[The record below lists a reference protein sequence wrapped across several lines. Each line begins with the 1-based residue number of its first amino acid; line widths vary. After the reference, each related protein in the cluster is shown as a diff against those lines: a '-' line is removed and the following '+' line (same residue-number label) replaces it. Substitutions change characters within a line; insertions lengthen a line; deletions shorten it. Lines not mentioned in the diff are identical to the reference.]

1 MSDFQNMLQ
10 ELKDTSIDLPEAVQ
24 EKPKKIKKVS
34 IKKDASNPFSQ
45 KEMDT
50 LSQELLNYSAAYEE
64 PVFQKKTNEVKPVE
78 VEKRMPVT
86 MQDNSELFQIL
97 DQIKETVI
105 RLDKKIIVNAQTEE
119 ANKVKIDESVQP
131 LEIVKLLVAE
141 TGVNEHAKYMLQTK
155 EGIRE
160 ISLSHYY
167 DMSKFI
173 SMLQQYKYS
182 MVLNRDIVFENEFFN
197 KYRDY
202 LIVISQNIL
211 ANSFRFFEK
220 NKILNETIILGQTIK
235 EDSEFVAKAVN
246 ELEKIILGMENALS
260 LCEYQKD
267 FYFAKLFN
275 RMGYVL
281 NAVTIMNEMLGEYI
295 VESARTLSPYADER
309 IQSYMDK
316 IELSRST
323 RKAYYKFY
331 TSARDFFKSHFSQK
345 EDFQQTP
352 FFPFKDSGN
361 DEIESQMKKLYSANK
376 ENKSYL
382 FISYA
387 DLIDRVRWIRND
399 LAHGNNSRAY
409 NDITGEINDVLQDFE
424 YLAIKKNFLYGR

>member
-10 ELKDTSIDLPEAVQ
+10 ELKDTIIDLPEAVQ
-24 EKPKKIKKVS
+24 EKPKKTKNVS
-34 IKKDASNPFSQ
+34 KNKDASSPFSQ
-45 KEMDT
+45 KEMND

-64 PVFQKKTNEVKPVE
+64 PVFQKKTNEVKPV
-78 VEKRMPVT
+78 VEIEKTMPVNI
-86 MQDNSELFQIL
+86 QDNSDLIHFL
-97 DQIKETVI
+97 GQIKDTVD
-105 RLDKKIIVNAQTEE
+105 RLDKKITVNAHTKE
-119 ANKVKIDESVQP
+119 ANSIKIDESVQP

-141 TGVNEHAKYMLQTK
+141 TGANEDAKYMLQTK
-155 EGIRE
+155 AGVRE

-182 MVLNRDIVFENEFFN
+182 MVLDRDIVFDNEFFN
-197 KYRDY
+197 KYKDY

-220 NKILNETIILGQTIK
+220 NKILNETIILGQKIK
-235 EDSEFVAKAVN
+235 EDSVFVAKAVDN
-246 ELEKIILGMENALS
+246 LENVFVGMKNALILS
-260 LCEYQKD
+260 EYQKD
-267 FYFAKLFN
+267 FYFATLLN
-275 RMGYVL
+275 NMGFVL

-295 VESARTLSPYADER
+295 VESARTLSPDADER
-309 IQSYMDK
+309 IQSYIDK
-316 IELSRST
+316 IELTRST
-323 RKAYYKFY
+323 RKAYYKLY
-331 TSARDFFKSHFSQK
+331 TSARDFFKSHFSKK
-345 EDFQQTP
+345 EDFQKTP

-376 ENKSYL
+376 ENKSHL

-387 DLIDRVRWIRND
+387 DLIDRVRLIRND

-409 NDITGEINDVLQDFE
+409 NDITGEINDVLLDFE
-424 YLAIKKNFLYGR
+424 YLAIKKNFLK

>member
-10 ELKDTSIDLPEAVQ
+10 ELKDTSIDFPEAVQ
-24 EKPKKIKKVS
+24 EKPKKIKNVS
-34 IKKDASNPFSQ
+34 KKKDSSSPFSQ
-45 KEMDT
+45 KEMDA
-50 LSQELLNYSAAYEE
+50 LSQELLNYSAAYAE
-64 PVFQKKTNEVKPVE
+64 PVFNNKKTQTEVENIEKVLPIEVKDTSE
-78 VEKRMPVT
+78 VI
-86 MQDNSELFQIL
+86 NLL
-97 DQIKETVI
+97 NQIKITVD
-105 RLDKKIIVNAQTEE
+105 RLDKKITVNTHTEE
-119 ANKVKIDESVQP
+119 ANSIKIDESVQP

-141 TGVNEHAKYMLQTK
+141 TGANEDAKYMLQTK
-155 EGIRE
+155 TGVRE

-173 SMLQQYKYS
+173 SMLHQYKYS
-182 MVLNRDIVFENEFFN
+182 MVLDRDTVFENELFN

-220 NKILNETIILGQTIK
+220 NKILNEVILLGKTIK
-235 EDSEFVAKAVN
+235 SDFTFVAKAIDD
-246 ELEKIILGMENALS
+246 LENIFTGMQNALS
-260 LCEYQKD
+260 LSEYQKD
-267 FYFAKLFN
+267 FYFATLFN
-275 RMGYVL
+275 NMGFVL

-309 IQSYMDK
+309 IQSYLDK

-331 TSARDFFKSHFSQK
+331 TSARDFFKSHFNQT
-345 EDFQQTP
+345 ENLQQTP

-361 DEIESQMKKLYSANK
+361 DEIESQMKKLYCANK
-376 ENKSYL
+376 ENKSHL

-387 DLIDRVRWIRND
+387 DLIDRIRGIRND

-409 NDITGEINDVLQDFE
+409 NDITTEINDVLQDFE
-424 YLAIKKNFLYGR
+424 YLAIKKNFLRG